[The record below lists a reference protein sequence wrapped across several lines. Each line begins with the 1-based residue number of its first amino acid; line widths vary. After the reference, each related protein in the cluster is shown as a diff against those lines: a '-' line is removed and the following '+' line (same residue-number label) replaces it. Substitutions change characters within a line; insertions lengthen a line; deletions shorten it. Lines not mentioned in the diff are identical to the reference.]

1 MKDEDRLAGIVRSIE
16 TRGPR
21 PGDRFRH
28 YKGGEYEV
36 VDSAIQ
42 ENPLAHVVVYR
53 NLAEGHLWVRPIDD
67 WLATVQVDGRA
78 VPRFERLG
86 PATSATA
93 PR

>member
-1 MKDEDRLAGIVRSIE
+1 VKTEDRLAPIVRSIQ

-21 PGDRFRH
+21 PGDRYRH

-36 VDSAIQ
+36 LDSAIQ

-67 WLATVQVDGRA
+67 WLALVEVDGRR
-78 VPRFERLG
+78 VPRFARLE
-86 PATSATA
+86 SAS
-93 PR
+93 